1 MAVYNCS
8 VRAHDGVI
16 WAFSGTINSGGV
28 AGAGPD
34 DLGDLMTDGKKLCV
48 LTVHGIGFQQPPIG
62 SADGYADVLH
72 ENLSDGLQAI
82 GSSLGK
88 DPQRKP
94 APFGPVYVMSAR
106 PGTHDHEWGLK
117 RLGTWRDGSIDV
129 TGIPL
134 TSGDELIVH
143 VALVYT
149 SLEGV
154 GPGIGREAGAVGEA
168 GLMLGH
174 YASVLGALRLVIGD
188 AWAALHEGGSQ
199 EAPVSSPSLR
209 PRDDALTARQH
220 HLAALLHRKPASD
233 GALGIVRTLEDD
245 VVAYVC
251 RNDLRES
258 IREFIAEALRRLLAR
273 PDVAGVVVNAHSQGT
288 VGSFDVLR
296 LYPSDSLAG
305 VRAFV
310 TAGSPLR
317 KYADLFSWGN
327 NSGGLQPAKWL
338 NFWDQKDPV
347 ADPLSPPVSWR
358 YGSAPNSQPPGELG
372 LFYALDDDGDQ
383 VPVTITDIEVNNLE
397 NSSGGGLQA
406 HNYWDNKEQFI
417 TQLAELLKIAAS

>member
-1 MAVYNCS
+1 
-8 VRAHDGVI
+8 
-16 WAFSGTINSGGV
+16 
-28 AGAGPD
+28 
-34 DLGDLMTDGKKLCV
+34 MTDGKKLCV
-48 LTVHGIGFQQPPIG
+48 LTIHGIGFQQPPTD
-62 SADGYADVLH
+62 SAAGYADVLH

-82 GSSLGK
+82 GSDLRK

-94 APFGPVYVMSAR
+94 RPFGPVYVMSAR
-106 PGTHDHEWGLK
+106 PETRDHEWGLK
-117 RLGTWRDGSIDV
+117 RLGTWRGDSIDV
-129 TGIPL
+129 TGRPL
-134 TSGDELIVH
+134 ADDAEPIVH
-143 VALVYT
+143 VALIYT

-154 GPGIGREAGAVGEA
+154 SPGIGRGAGVLGEA

-174 YASVLGALRLVIGD
+174 YASVVGAFRLVVGD
-188 AWAALHEGGSQ
+188 AWAALHEGGGRA
-199 EAPVSSPSLR
+199 APVSSPSLR

-220 HLAALLHRKPASD
+220 HLAALLHRKPASN
-233 GALGIVRTLEDD
+233 GALGVVRTLEDD

-258 IREFIAEALRRLLAR
+258 IRRFIAEALRRLLAR

-296 LYPSDSLAG
+296 LYPSGSRAG

-327 NSGGLQPAKWL
+327 NSGGLQSTTWL

-347 ADPLSPPVSWR
+347 ADPLGPPDSWH
-358 YGSAPNSQPPGELG
+358 YASAPDSPPPGELG
-372 LFYALDDDGDQ
+372 LFYALDDDGKQ
-383 VPVTITDIEVNNLE
+383 VPVTVTDIEVNNLE
-397 NSSGGGLQA
+397 KSSGGGLQA

-417 TQLAELLKIAAS
+417 TRLAELLKFAAA